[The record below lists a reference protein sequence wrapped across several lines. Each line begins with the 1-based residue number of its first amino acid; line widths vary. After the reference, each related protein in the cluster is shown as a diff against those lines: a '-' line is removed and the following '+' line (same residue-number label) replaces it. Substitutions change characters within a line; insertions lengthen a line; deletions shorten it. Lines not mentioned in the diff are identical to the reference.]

1 MSNQPHDDLFAAVL
15 RHPAHTASWVR
26 GLLPRDV
33 ADTIDWPTLQ
43 PAPERLRRSVL
54 APGLVDALF
63 AVLAANE
70 VDSVRTGLW
79 LLCEHKSYDDPG
91 LPLQLLRYATLLT
104 ALAHDGSA
112 LRPGQHT
119 PVLCVV
125 LHHGERP
132 FAMATPRHPL
142 DVLGPSLRPI
152 VDDLTATTEAE
163 LLARPGLTP
172 QLRLLLLSLRTLRH
186 CDADDAIA
194 ALHRW
199 APVWRDVDRSELPIH
214 GYDAVQLFGW
224 YLLHVTELEPERLHA
239 TLEVLLQRP
248 ETPIMS
254 TATKLRAQGRVEGRV
269 AALLRQLQKRFGP
282 LPTDLEPRLQ
292 AATSEQIDRYLDRVL
307 DATSLA
313 AVLAD

>member
-1 MSNQPHDDLFAAVL
+1 MSNQPHDDLFTAVL
-15 RHPAHTASWVR
+15 RHPTHAASWVR

-33 ADTIDWPTLQ
+33 ADAIDWPTLQ

-70 VDSVRTGLW
+70 VGCVPTELW
-79 LLCEHKSYDDPG
+79 LLCEHKSYEDPG

-112 LRPGQHT
+112 LRPGLCT

-125 LHHGERP
+125 LHHGDRP
-132 FAMATPRHPL
+132 FARTSPRHPL
-142 DVLGPSLRPI
+142 DVLGPALRPI

-199 APVWRDVDRSELPIH
+199 AQVWRDVDRSELPIH
-214 GYDAVQLFGW
+214 GDDAVQLFGW

-254 TATKLRAQGRVEGRV
+254 TATRLHAKGRV
-269 AALLRQLQKRFGP
+269 AALVRQLQKRFGP
-282 LPTDLEPRLQ
+282 LPADVEPRLVT
-292 AATSEQIDRYLDRVL
+292 ATSEQIDRYLDRVL

>member
-70 VDSVRTGLW
+70 VDSVPTGLW

-132 FAMATPRHPL
+132 FAMTTPRHPL

-152 VDDLTATTEAE
+152 VDDLTATTEDE

-186 CDADDAIA
+186 GDADDAIA

-199 APVWRDVDRSELPIH
+199 AHVWRDVDRSELPIH
-214 GYDAVQLFGW
+214 GDDAVQLFGW

-254 TATKLRAQGRVEGRV
+254 TATRLRAQGRVEGRV
-269 AALLRQLQKRFGP
+269 AALLRILQKRFGP
-282 LPTDLEPRLQ
+282 LPSDVEPRL
-292 AATSEQIDRYLDRVL
+292 ATATSEQIDRYLDRVL
-307 DATSLA
+307 DAVSLA
-313 AVLAD
+313 DLLAD